1 MKRFID
7 TNVLVYAFDAS
18 APEKRAIALRLGR
31 ELAERGEG
39 VISTQVMQE
48 VYSALTRKL
57 GVTPV
62 DARKAVR
69 AAAHFEVVPSTSA
82 LVLEAL
88 DCAIAERLSIW
99 DALIVTAAAAANCLE
114 LLSEDLN
121 DGQVI
126 KGVRVRNPFGGDRTR

>member
-7 TNVLVYAFDAS
+7 TNVLVYAFDRS
-18 APEKRAIALRLGR
+18 APEKQSIALRLGR

-48 VYSALTRKL
+48 VFSALTRKL
-57 GVTPV
+57 GVAPTE
-62 DARKAVR
+62 ARKAVR
-69 AAAHFEVVPSTSA
+69 AAANFEVVPSTPA

-88 DCAIAERLSIW
+88 DCAVVDRLSVW
-99 DALIVTAAAAANCLE
+99 DALIVTAAASAKCVE
-114 LLSEDLN
+114 LLSEDLS

-126 KGVRVRNPFGGDRTR
+126 KGVRVRNPFAGGGAG